1 MKQKILHILR
11 TISYRIVFAI
21 AYIFWIPV
29 FLIVAIYIFA
39 IANPIKVLITGHA
52 YSFDWEDIDMFK
64 EEKNGNE

>member
-1 MKQKILHILR
+1 MKQKILHILKL
-11 TISYRIVFAI
+11 ISYRIVFAI

-39 IANPIKVLITGHA
+39 IANPIKVLIAGHA
-52 YSFDWEDIDMFK
+52 YSFDWEDIDVFK

>member
-1 MKQKILHILR
+1 MKQKILHTLKM
-11 TISYRIVFAI
+11 ISYRIIFSI

-29 FLIVAIYIFA
+29 FLIVATYIFA